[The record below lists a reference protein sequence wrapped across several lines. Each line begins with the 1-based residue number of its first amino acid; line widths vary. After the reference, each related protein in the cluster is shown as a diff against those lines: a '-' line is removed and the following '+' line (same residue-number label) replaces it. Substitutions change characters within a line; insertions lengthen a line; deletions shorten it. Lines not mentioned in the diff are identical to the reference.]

1 MNEKQREFVYFALS
15 FIPLYIYHGQEERKT
30 RKEGGQTH
38 EQEATVRPADGLPA
52 RERQR
57 KRVAEK
63 DIPTTA
69 PHHPSAEKAVHGPA
83 GRTERGRL
91 HHRDGAPRLPLAP
104 TRRGDDRTVRAQ
116 KQRQE
121 LLHPRRRRRPHL
133 HRRTQL
139 RPRHEQ
145 RPRAHSLLRPPP
157 GKNSR
162 RRGAGNT
169 GARRRQHRGHPGGD
183 AQLCLPADRKPH
195 AGQRH
200 LHPQG

>member
-1 MNEKQREFVYFALS
+1 MRTGISPSTGKDISEYGRGYLRTNARTYQFFRRKMNEKQREFVYFALS

-121 LLHPRRRRRPHL
+121 LLHPRATPAAGEKQPKARCWKYWS
-133 HRRTQL
+133 
-139 RPRHEQ
+139 
-145 RPRAHSLLRPPP
+145 APPTASWAP
-157 GKNSR
+157 WR
-162 RRGAGNT
+162 
-169 GARRRQHRGHPGGD
+169 
-183 AQLCLPADRKPH
+183 
-195 AGQRH
+195 
-200 LHPQG
+200 